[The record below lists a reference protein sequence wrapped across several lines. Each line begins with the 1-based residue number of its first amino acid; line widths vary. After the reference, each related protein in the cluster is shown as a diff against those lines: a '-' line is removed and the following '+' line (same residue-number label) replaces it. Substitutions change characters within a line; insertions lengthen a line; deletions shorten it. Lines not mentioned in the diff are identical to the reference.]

1 MFLFTKYAKFI
12 FLRNDV
18 FLNSF
23 KPLCFCMYLITR
35 WFGTF
40 LCNEKGEIKDFII
53 FPKSV
58 KDILERMK
66 TIDQGGIL
74 EEEKKLASK
83 AEGEIIVSEKRLE
96 SLGRYRPEDNFF
108 ITFNVDFRKHGFSK
122 EILNEVMRRF
132 SDFKANKILS
142 KKDIQIINSVR
153 TLDDLIEINNLLLE
167 RISEWKKLKDTGNK
181 TFEALKSLQENVSK
195 KIKEIEK
202 NIKLDM
208 EDVAPNIANI
218 AGPIIGARLISLAG
232 SLDKLARMPAST
244 IQLLGAEK
252 AFFRYRREG
261 GKPPKHGILFRHPLV
276 SKTSYKKRGKIARLL
291 ADKIAIAAKAD
302 RYTGKLISDLL
313 KEKID
318 LEVKRIRKT

>member
-1 MFLFTKYAKFI
+1 
-12 FLRNDV
+12 
-18 FLNSF
+18 
-23 KPLCFCMYLITR
+23 MYLITR

-40 LCNEKGEIKDFII
+40 LCNEKGEIKDCII
-53 FPKSV
+53 FPKNV
-58 KDILERMK
+58 EDILERMK
-66 TIDQGGIL
+66 GIDEGKIL
-74 EEEKKLASK
+74 DEEKRLASK
-83 AEGEIIVSEKRLE
+83 TREKIIVSEKRLE
-96 SLGRYRPEDNFF
+96 PLGKYKPEDDFF
-108 ITFNVDFRKHGFSK
+108 IIFNVDFRKYGFSK

-132 SDFKANKILS
+132 SDFKADKILS

-167 RISEWKKLKDTGNK
+167 RISEWKKLKDVENK
-181 TFEALKSLQENVSK
+181 TFEILKSLQEDVSE
-195 KIKEIEK
+195 KIKEIER

-252 AFFRYRREG
+252 AFFRYKKEG
-261 GKPPKHGILFRHPLV
+261 GRPPKHGILFRHPLV
-276 SKTSYKKRGKIARLL
+276 SRTSYKKRGKIARLL

-302 RYTGKLISDLL
+302 RYTGKLISDSL